1 MRSSRVSKIS
11 AQSSAKRDAQ
21 KWKDEAP
28 LFRKEHSPIVFP
40 SSRVLYS
47 GLVMPSGHSNVSIA
61 ACMMKRKST
70 GPSQLPCRTPMGV
83 GGKGPGATHKKGA
96 PFRRH
101 YLIPRVARFIR
112 SNRDELRAAL
122 LYLERESYS
131 ENTGTLTDRSRPVP
145 LLLYRNPGFPLL
157 ESQTESQ
164 AGP

>member
-1 MRSSRVSKIS
+1 ML
-11 AQSSAKRDAQ
+11 
-21 KWKDEAP
+21 P
-28 LFRKEHSPIVFP
+28 LPVNQINKY
-40 SSRVLYS
+40 L
-47 GLVMPSGHSNVSIA
+47 
-61 ACMMKRKST
+61 
-70 GPSQLPCRTPMGV
+70 QLLRGVTLLGV
-83 GGKGPGATHKKGA
+83 GVEGATTYRKGA

-164 AGP
+164 AGPQTKRRLQGLLQDVTNTAHCHRRQIIL